1 MLTRI
6 KPEFYTEGCSLHFEV
21 FLLLRSLSPNFSST
35 YTFYNFLFPV
45 SCVPLPMSMVIQRA
59 WSRTAMS
66 FLILF
71 STFFFYFIP
80 SANQIQL
87 PYSSFWSR
95 WRKQNVMVSIQVLL
109 GVICFFDY
117 TFFTNLSKQFS
128 TFGIW
133 IIPQA
138 FLWHVGKC
146 SRPVELFPRSLLL
159 QYTFS
164 AFGCL
169 FTTQL
174 RSNSFFVPFPWT
186 LDCIYIPSSYTI
198 LKYC

>member
-1 MLTRI
+1 MLIRI
-6 KPEFYTEGCSLHFEV
+6 KPEFYREGCSLHFEV

-35 YTFYNFLFPV
+35 HILQFSLSCLLCTITDVNGHPEGLISDCHELSHTFFH
-45 SCVPLPMSMVIQRA
+45 I
-59 WSRTAMS
+59 
-66 FLILF
+66 
-71 STFFFYFIP
+71 FFYFIP

-133 IIPQA
+133 IISQA

-174 RSNSFFVPFPWT
+174 RSNSFFVPFP
-186 LDCIYIPSSYTI
+186 
-198 LKYC
+198 